1 MKLKDLRNNLTVQL
15 SSCSFE
21 EAAFEADC
29 IAADVMGLTNSVL
42 RIMNDS
48 EVPDE
53 KVIQAQ
59 ELVKR
64 RTDGEPLQYIL
75 GQWEFYSNSFYVGN
89 GVLIPRPETE
99 MLVDIALD
107 FLSDRKNPV
116 CADLC
121 SGSGC
126 IGISVAKADKNAEVI
141 LLEKSVAAFD
151 YLKRNIALNG
161 VSNVTAV
168 NGDLFSG
175 PEQLGSIKCDIL
187 LSNPPYIRTDI
198 IPSLQ
203 KEVLAEPLM
212 ALDGG
217 ADGLDF
223 YRAIAEKWFDCI
235 KANGMAAVE
244 IGEDQG
250 NQVKEIFE
258 KYFAEVTIHK
268 DLFGNDRVVTAKNKK

>member
-1 MKLKDLRNNLTVQL
+1 MKLKELRNSLTSEL
-15 SSCSFE
+15 SACSFE

-48 EVPDE
+48 EVPYE
-53 KVIQAQ
+53 KVILA
-59 ELVKR
+59 ESFIER
-64 RTDGEPLQYIL
+64 RINGEPLQYIL
-75 GQWEFYSNSFYVGN
+75 GKWEFYSNSFYVGE

-107 FLSDRKNPV
+107 FLKDRKNPV
-116 CADLC
+116 CMDLC

-126 IGISVAKADKNAEVI
+126 IGISVAKADKNADVI
-141 LLEKSVAAFD
+141 LLEKSEDAFG
-151 YLKRNIALNG
+151 YLKKNITLNG

-175 PEQLGSIKCDIL
+175 PEQLGGIKCDIL
-187 LSNPPYIRTDI
+187 LSNPPYIRSDV

-217 ADGLDF
+217 HDGLEF
-223 YRAIAEKWFDCI
+223 YRAIAGKWSECI
-235 KANGMAAVE
+235 KADGMAAVE

-250 NQVKEIFE
+250 IAVKEIFE
-258 KYFAEVTIHK
+258 DYFLKVEIHK
-268 DLFGNDRVVTAKNKK
+268 DLFGNDRVVNARNKK